1 MKPLENLD
9 KYEVVLASNSPR
21 RKQLLADLGIRFT
34 THVIDGID
42 ESFPADTPVMEVAQA
57 ISRSKAEAYRQY
69 AVGNRLVITADT
81 VVVCGGM
88 VMGKPHDAAEARAM
102 LHSLSGKKHHVVT
115 GVTITTAG
123 RQSSFSAITEVEFAE
138 LANEEIDYYVDTFA
152 PTDKAGAYGIQEWI
166 GCIGVCGISGSFYNV
181 MGLPVQRLYQELK
194 RMER

>member
-88 VMGKPHDAAEARAM
+88 VMGKPHDAAEACAM

-138 LANEEIDYYVDTFA
+138 LANEEIDYYVATFA

-166 GCIGVCGISGSFYNV
+166 GCIGVRGISGSFYNV
-181 MGLPVQRLYQELK
+181 MGLPLQRLYTELK
-194 RMER
+194 KY